1 MKNTIKHLMHYSLSG
16 TLCLSSIIIGL
27 VLPKLFGETYRD
39 TGDTKYIAY
48 TILSIAVSMII
59 YHIGVK
65 LSIHKTK
72 EDKQELYD
80 KLLEHEPTNSDL
92 MHLIEKGDIE
102 TAREKYDI
110 RQYDLSEDVND
121 DNYRTR
127 N

>member
-1 MKNTIKHLMHYSLSG
+1 MKNTIKHLMCYSLSG

-59 YHIGVK
+59 YYIGIK
-65 LSIHKTK
+65 LSIHKTN
-72 EDKQELYD
+72 EDKKELYD
-80 KLLEHEPTNSDL
+80 RLLDYEPLNSEL
-92 MHLIEKGDIE
+92 VYLIETGNIE
-102 TAREKYDI
+102 AIREK
-110 RQYDLSEDVND
+110 YDLSEDIND
-121 DNYRTR
+121 DDRRTR